1 MTLLDHP
8 PLVVILTLAPAST
21 SAWPLVG
28 ASALS
33 WTCPEMKHPEKWA
46 PIEKQPHNYRY
57 GLDMFKSGSIWA
69 EMRVCGLFFF

>member
-1 MTLLDHP
+1 MILLDHL

-28 ASALS
+28 AQLDMSWDEALKMGS
-33 WTCPEMKHPEKWA
+33 HRK
-46 PIEKQPHNYRY
+46 KQPHNYRY